1 MLDRKGIEW
10 KLVELPPVLC
20 RPYLRARGFPGPTVP
35 AVRFDDG
42 RRVQTTRELSRELDR
57 MVPEPALFPDDPE
70 QRAAVEEAERW
81 GDEVYQPVPRR
92 LAYNALARD
101 RSVLASFME
110 RPLLGV
116 PPKAAVA
123 TAGPLL
129 AMGARINK
137 STDDS
142 GRARP
147 RRAPGMLDRVDAL
160 LERGHDRRRG
170 AQRGGLPDRRDHA
183 PADELRDVRPAI
195 EGRPAAEH
203 ATRLL
208 PQYPGRVPPLSR
220 RSGSRRCSAP
230 LQADAR
236 SVRTQA

>member
-1 MLDRKGIEW
+1 M
-10 KLVELPPVLC
+10 LC

-42 RRVQTTRELSRELDR
+42 TRVQTTRKLSRVLDR

-70 QRAAVEEAERW
+70 KRAAVEEAERW

-101 RSVLASFME
+101 RSVLASFMDG

-129 AMGARINK
+129 AMGARVNK

-142 GRARP
+142 GA
-147 RRAPGMLDRVDAL
+147 ADLAALPGMIDRVDAL
-160 LERGHDRRRG
+160 LEDGTI
-170 AQRGGLPDRRDHA
+170 GGEEPNA
-183 PADELRDVRPAI
+183 ADFQIAATTRLLLNFDDVRPAI
-195 EGRPAAEH
+195 EGRPAAAH

-208 PQYPGRVPPLSR
+208 PQYPGRVPPLLP
-220 RSGSRRCSAP
+220 ADWLVP
-230 LQADAR
+230 LQRPAA
-236 SVRTQA
+236 S